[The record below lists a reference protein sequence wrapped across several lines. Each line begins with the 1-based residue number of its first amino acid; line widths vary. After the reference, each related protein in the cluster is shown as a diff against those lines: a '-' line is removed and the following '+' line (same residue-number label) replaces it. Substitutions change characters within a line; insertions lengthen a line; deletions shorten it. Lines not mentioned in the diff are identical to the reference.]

1 MLQVAE
7 TKEKINYQETPLI
20 VEEKQTKKLPKLFY
34 IGQLKGT
41 YLLAQN
47 EEGLY
52 LIDQHAAEERVNY
65 EFYLKHFSQTI
76 NEYYELLVP
85 LTFEFS
91 LNEALIIEENLHLL
105 RDMNIEIE
113 KFGLNSFIVNKIPN
127 FFNRVVKKQFL
138 RPFLLI

>member
-1 MLQVAE
+1 YIPKVNLKEPKKEEEVKEVQQSFNFIEEVLQVAE

-91 LNEALIIEENLHLL
+91 LNEALI
-105 RDMNIEIE
+105 
-113 KFGLNSFIVNKIPN
+113 
-127 FFNRVVKKQFL
+127 
-138 RPFLLI
+138 